1 MGLGLSV
8 IKSIVELMNGTI
20 SVKSSTGKG
29 SCFTVR
35 LMLKAAVSDEYVTDK
50 QSAMVL
56 IVEDN
61 QKNAEIMQEFLALED
76 IGSDIAYNGAE
87 AVDMYESTKGRKYD
101 VILMDIHMP
110 VMDGYEAARRIRQLE
125 EVTNI
130 TTPVIA
136 VTADSLP
143 EDINQA
149 MKSGMNGHVSKPVDY
164 DELVDII
171 RNAKRG

>member
-1 MGLGLSV
+1 MP
-8 IKSIVELMNGTI
+8 T
-20 SVKSSTGKG
+20 T
-29 SCFTVR
+29 
-35 LMLKAAVSDEYVTDK
+35 
-50 QSAMVL
+50 
-56 IVEDN
+56 
-61 QKNAEIMQEFLALED
+61 
-76 IGSDIAYNGAE
+76 GAE

-164 DELVDII
+164 DELVNII

>member
-1 MGLGLSV
+1 
-8 IKSIVELMNGTI
+8 
-20 SVKSSTGKG
+20 
-29 SCFTVR
+29 
-35 LMLKAAVSDEYVTDK
+35 MLKAAVSDECVTDK
-50 QSAMVL
+50 QPAMVL

-130 TTPVIA
+130 TTASNSSYWQIA
-136 VTADSLP
+136 S
-143 EDINQA
+143 
-149 MKSGMNGHVSKPVDY
+149 
-164 DELVDII
+164 
-171 RNAKRG
+171 RGY